1 MLVRSGWLKT
11 GVLVLVLV
19 VWAIMCVVGSITH
32 DWQGVQAV
40 NVLMVI
46 VVGSVFAIHTSG
58 GGK

>member
-1 MLVRSGWLKT
+1 
-11 GVLVLVLV
+11 VLVLVLV